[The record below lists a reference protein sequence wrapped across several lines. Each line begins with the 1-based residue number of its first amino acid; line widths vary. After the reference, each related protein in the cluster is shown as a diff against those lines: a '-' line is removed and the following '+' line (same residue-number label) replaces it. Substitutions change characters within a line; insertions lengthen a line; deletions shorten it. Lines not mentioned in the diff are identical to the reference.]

1 MEERLPLTERK
12 KNRARER
19 IVRAAEELFLERGF
33 DSVSVAEIADRA
45 EVGRTTF
52 FRYFGDK
59 REVVFAEDQALIAI
73 IADARERDV
82 AHVPATSAEAIAQL
96 REIVV
101 AMSERVTEDPSA
113 YTTHYVLID
122 QSLELQAR
130 DALKGRALAGGLE
143 EILIHR
149 GADRP
154 TAVFASQIAL
164 ACSEAARRRVG
175 DDPRELVAYT
185 REAFDEALGLGRA
198 PA

>member
-1 MEERLPLTERK
+1 MNERLPLTERK

-19 IVRAAEELFLERGF
+19 IVHAAEELFLERGF

-73 IADARERDV
+73 IADAREQD
-82 AHVPATSAEAIAQL
+82 AHVPSTSAEAIAQL
-96 REIVV
+96 RDIVV

-113 YTTHYVLID
+113 YTTHYVLIN
-122 QSLELQAR
+122 QSMELQAR
-130 DALKGRALAGGLE
+130 DALKGQALAGGLA

-164 ACSEAARRRVG
+164 ACSEAARRRLG

-185 REAFDEALGLGRA
+185 REAFDEALGLGRSA
-198 PA
+198 R